1 MVLQGFGIGGQ
12 QGALDGGLSSDLS
25 RVEMAEYEPHVA
37 RPAWRATKE
46 GTFDFRLRF
55 FFSGCFFSF
64 WVPRLPSIKL
74 SLILSLARFAAI
86 CPLAAAMS
94 FLSVLSFWVSR
105 PTLHI
110 VRTATAF
117 SIWVALGCVACL

>member
-1 MVLQGFGIGGQ
+1 MI
-12 QGALDGGLSSDLS
+12 
-25 RVEMAEYEPHVA
+25 
-37 RPAWRATKE
+37 
-46 GTFDFRLRF
+46 LRTPLVHDSMFLF
-55 FFSGCFFSF
+55 FFRMCFSF
-64 WVPRLPSIKL
+64 RVTHLINQL
-74 SLILSLARFAAI
+74 SLIFSSLARCSSAVF

-94 FLSVLSFWVSR
+94 FLSALYFRVSR